1 METYAGAPLQG
12 ARIKVLGVGGGGC
25 NAINRMIEA
34 GLGGVEFVAVNTD
47 AQSLAQSSAPV
58 RVRIGDQI
66 TRGLGSGGD
75 PIRGARAAEESRD
88 ELRSVLEDADM
99 VFLTA
104 GMGGGTGTG
113 ASPIIG
119 KIARDLG
126 ALTVGIVTKP
136 FGFEGTRRA
145 RVAEEGLLKLHDHVD
160 TLIAIQ
166 NDQLLRL
173 VDRQAPLRRAFLV
186 ADEILRQ
193 GIQGISE
200 IINIPGLINVDF
212 ADVRAIMGEGG
223 AALMCI
229 GRASGDE
236 RALAAAQQA
245 ISSPLLDIKIQG
257 AKGVLVNMRGGEDL
271 TLHEIGQAAELIRE
285 TAAPDGNIIWG
296 AVIDD
301 DYEGELQITV
311 IATGFDLDE
320 SGSVRAP
327 SLARRPGA
335 DSATPGIQ
343 QRPPDNSDL
352 DIPPFLRRR

>member
-1 METYAGAPLQG
+1 MDGYAGAQLQG
-12 ARIKVLGVGGGGC
+12 ARIKVIGVGGGGC

-47 AQSLAQSSAPV
+47 AQSLAQSAAPI
-58 RVRIGDQI
+58 RVRIGDKT

-75 PIRGARAAEESRD
+75 PVRGAKAAEESRD

-99 VFLTA
+99 IFLTA

-119 KIARDLG
+119 KIARDLD

-136 FGFEGTRRA
+136 FGFEGARRA
-145 RVAEEGLLKLHDHVD
+145 RVAEEGLQKLHENVD

-173 VDRQAPLRRAFLV
+173 VDRQAPLARAFLV

-200 IINIPGLINVDF
+200 IINIPGMINVDF
-212 ADVRAIMGEGG
+212 ADVRSIMGEGG

-245 ISSPLLDIKIQG
+245 ISSPLLDLKIHG
-257 AKGVLVNMRGGEDL
+257 AKGVLCNMRGGEDL
-271 TLHEIGQAAELIRE
+271 TLHELGQAAELIRE

-296 AVIDD
+296 AVVDD

-320 SGSVRAP
+320 SGSIRQPATAQRA
-327 SLARRPGA
+327 SG
-335 DSATPGIQ
+335 DSATPTTP
-343 QRPPDNSDL
+343 QRQLDNSDL
-352 DIPPFLRRR
+352 DIPAFLRRR